1 MTDKVLFMRW
11 AIDGTKRRPI
21 AVDPKRVDVIEHYQD
36 EFGGEKYAPQ
46 VNMWWDQN
54 QNDPARQTSVPACT
68 KIIMQG
74 KQEYMVQGT
83 VPEVT
88 DKLNGKR

>member
-1 MTDKVLFMRW
+1 MQVTFTRW
-11 AIDGTKRRPI
+11 CMEAKGRTPVSVNP
-21 AVDPKRVDVIEHYQD
+21 ARVDCVEHFSDAYPPRW
-36 EFGGEKYAPQ
+36 EGE
-46 VNMWWDQN
+46 
-54 QNDPARQTSVPACT
+54 DPFPACT